1 MKQKAIYISLVL
13 VLFCAVSYGQ
23 VRLVEPPA
31 LSNAMRIFIEQNKGI
46 KEVNAWR
53 VQVLA
58 TTDRRQMEEA
68 RRQFEKLFPDMQS
81 EWSHEQP
88 YYKIKVGAYL
98 KRREALSVCQEIK
111 KNFRQAITVF
121 ERVEY
126 SELIE

>member
-1 MKQKAIYISLVL
+1 MKVKTIYIALIL
-13 VLFCAVSYGQ
+13 GLFCTVTYGQ
-23 VRLVEPPA
+23 VTIIEPPA
-31 LSNAMRIFIEQNKGI
+31 ISNAMRIFVEQNKGV
-46 KEVNAWR
+46 KEINAWR

-68 RRQFEKLFPDMQS
+68 KRQFERLFPDMQA

-98 KRREALSVCQEIK
+98 KRREAMSVCQEVK

-121 ERVEY
+121 DRVVY

>member
-1 MKQKAIYISLVL
+1 MKLKTIYIALLSG
-13 VLFCAVSYGQ
+13 LFSTVTYGQ
-23 VRLVEPPA
+23 VNIIEPPA
-31 LSNAMRIFIEQNKGI
+31 LSNAMRIFIEQNKGV
-46 KEVNAWR
+46 KEINAWR

-68 RRQFEKLFPDMQS
+68 KRQFERLFPDMQA

-98 KRREALSVCQEIK
+98 KRREAMSVCQEVK

>member
-1 MKQKAIYISLVL
+1 MKLKIIYIALFL
-13 VLFCAVSYGQ
+13 GLFCTVSYGQ
-23 VRLVEPPA
+23 VNIIEPPA

-68 RRQFEKLFPDMQS
+68 KRQFERLFPDMQA

-98 KRREALSVCQEIK
+98 KRREAMSVCQEVK
-111 KNFRQAITVF
+111 KNFRQAITIF